1 MGVAVYLDP
10 GIARSPENG
19 LVLGGSGRFWAVL
32 GGSGHWAGFQ
42 KKMPKIEHTK
52 PTPEADAPLLRPA
65 ERQIFFTPG
74 FLRCLGDVPEN
85 SRKIQGRVSR
95 VFYL

>member
-32 GGSGHWAGFQ
+32 GGSGGSEGGSRIVLEV
-42 KKMPKIEHTK
+42 KIF
-52 PTPEADAPLLRPA
+52 ALGLYLR
-65 ERQIFFTPG
+65 
-74 FLRCLGDVPEN
+74 
-85 SRKIQGRVSR
+85 SRFS
-95 VFYL
+95 L